1 LGGISFREASH
12 FVDRVKK
19 GSLLNYL
26 TISQKMVLIFIGC
39 VIIPLIIQNAFYYTD
54 TAKNIQSQMMQRLA
68 GSLDEKANKINAV
81 ISGTVNLSHK
91 YNTKEELYRFL
102 DKYYS
107 IEYDY
112 LIEYQ
117 EKIKAILDSDLA
129 YNRHVRKISLYTG
142 NPTVLNGAVVSKI
155 TSDDIVSLGED
166 LIDYNIY
173 NLTESKN
180 GPRLRISLVP
190 PLIKNSY
197 DRSLS
202 IVRPLENYSQYAN
215 YCKFLRID
223 IDVSYISS
231 MLEERGMFDNIV
243 LVDTENRIIASGNTY
258 SEFGEYDRF
267 SADELKEGIVVLKQ
281 PLKDLPL
288 SLYGYYNSRII
299 SDEFSKMRW
308 KTFYI
313 IVISMMV
320 SLFCILLVA
329 GNITKRTKLVV
340 NQSRQIANG
349 NFIQIYKDIGGN
361 DEIEILADS
370 MNQMSI
376 KLKTLIEEEYNS
388 RILKAQ
394 LEQETT
400 QAMLLALQS
409 QVNPHFLYNALESI
423 RLKAMVRNETETAKM
438 ILYMSRMFR
447 RVINWNDDIITLQKE
462 MKFLEEYLSIQKY
475 RFDDEFEYVI
485 QVDDR
490 ALDCMLPKF
499 AIQPLVENACVHG
512 VESISGSR
520 LVEIHAALQDDRI
533 IVSVRDNG
541 SGISDDILNNLK
553 EILKKGSK
561 PIESV
566 GLYNVYQ
573 RLVLYYGKEFTFDV
587 KSELGKGTEFNITIP
602 VRHSKEEFYVLNSVG
617 G

>member
-1 LGGISFREASH
+1 MK
-12 FVDRVKK
+12 RVKK

-39 VIIPLIIQNAFYYTD
+39 VIIPLFIQNAFYYTD

-68 GSLDEKANKINAV
+68 SALDEKTNKINAV
-81 ISGTVNLSHK
+81 ISGTVNLTHK
-91 YNTKEELYRFL
+91 YNTDEELYRFL

-107 IEYDY
+107 IDY
-112 LIEYQ
+112 SYMVEYQ
-117 EKIKAILDSDLA
+117 ERIKALLESDLV
-129 YNRHVRKISLYTG
+129 YNRHVRKISLYTD
-142 NPTVLNGAVVSKI
+142 NPTVLNGAIVNTI
-155 TSDDIVSLGED
+155 ASDDTINLGENPIDFRLYD
-166 LIDYNIY
+166 LPGS
-173 NLTESKN
+173 EN
-180 GPRLRISLVP
+180 GPQLRVSLVP
-190 PLIKNSY
+190 LVIKTSY

-202 IVRPLENYSQYAN
+202 IVRPLENYTQHSN
-215 YCKFLRID
+215 YWKLVRID

-231 MLEERGMFDNIV
+231 MLEESGMFDNIV
-243 LVDTENRIIASGNTY
+243 LVDSEKRIIASGNTY
-258 SEFGEYDRF
+258 SDFGEYDKF
-267 SADELKEGIVVLKQ
+267 SEDELKEGIVVLKKT
-281 PLKDLPL
+281 LKDLPL
-288 SLYGYYNSRII
+288 SLYGYYNSKII

-308 KTFYI
+308 KTIYI
-313 IVISMMV
+313 IVVSMMV
-320 SLFCILLVA
+320 SLFCILFVA

-340 NQSRQIANG
+340 NQSKQIANG
-349 NFIQIYKDIGGN
+349 NFIQTYKDIGGN

-376 KLKTLIEEEYNS
+376 KLKTLIEDEYNS

-423 RLKAMVRNETETAKM
+423 RLKAIVKNETETAKM

-447 RVINWNDDIITLQKE
+447 RVINWNDDIIPLEKE
-462 MKFLEEYLSIQKY
+462 IKFLEEYLSIQKY
-475 RFDDEFEYVI
+475 RFDDEFEYIVK
-485 QVDDR
+485 VEDR

-520 LVEIHAALQDDRI
+520 LVEINVVLQGGRI
-533 IVSVRDNG
+533 VISVRDNG
-541 SGISDDILNNLK
+541 SGISDDILNSLK
-553 EILKKGSK
+553 EILSNRSK

-573 RLVLYYGKEFTFDV
+573 RLLLYYGKEFTFDV
-587 KSELGKGTEFNITIP
+587 KSELGQGTEFCITIP
-602 VRHSKEEFYVLNSVG
+602 VRHSREEFYVLNSVG

>member
-1 LGGISFREASH
+1 MSKAKRGN
-12 FVDRVKK
+12 
-19 GSLLNYL
+19 LLSYF
-26 TISQKMVLIFIGC
+26 TISQKMVLIFIGS
-39 VIIPLIIQNAFYYTD
+39 VIVPLIIQNAFYYSN
-54 TAKNIQSQMMQRLA
+54 TAENIQSQIMESLA
-68 GSLDEKANKINAV
+68 SSLDEKTNKINAV
-81 ISGTVNLSHK
+81 ISSTITLSHK
-91 YNTKEELYRFL
+91 YNTDEGLYRFL
-102 DKYYS
+102 DNYYLM
-107 IEYDY
+107 EYNY

-117 EKIKAILDSDLA
+117 ERIKSKLDSELA
-129 YNRHVRKISLYTG
+129 YNSHVRKISLYTD
-142 NPTVLNGAVVSKI
+142 NPSVLNGSNVYKI
-155 TSDDIVSLGED
+155 SSNDIFTLGEK
-166 LIDYNIY
+166 LIDYGSY
-173 NLTESKN
+173 NLTESEN
-180 GPRLRISLVP
+180 GPELRISLAP
-190 PLIKNSY
+190 PVIKTSY

-202 IVRPLENYSQYAN
+202 IVRPLENYTQYSD
-215 YCKFLRID
+215 YWKLLRID

-231 MLEERGMFDNIV
+231 MLEESGMFDNIV
-243 LVDTENRIIASGNTY
+243 LVDPENRIIASGNTY

-267 SADELKEGIVVLKQ
+267 SEDELKEGIVVLKQ
-281 PLKDLPL
+281 SLKDMPL
-288 SLYGYYNSRII
+288 SLYGYYNSKII
-299 SDEFSKMRW
+299 SDEFTKMRW
-308 KTFYI
+308 KTISI

-329 GNITKRTKLVV
+329 GNITRRTKLVV
-340 NQSRQIANG
+340 NQSKQISNG
-349 NFIQIYKDIGGN
+349 NFIQIYKDTGGN

-376 KLKTLIEEEYNS
+376 KLKALIEEEYNS

-394 LEQETT
+394 LERETT

-423 RLKAMVRNETETAKM
+423 RLKAIVKNETETAKM

-462 MKFLEEYLSIQKY
+462 IKFLEEYLSIQKY

-485 QVDDR
+485 QVDER

-520 LVEIHAALQDDRI
+520 LVEIYAVLQDDRI
-533 IVSVRDNG
+533 VISVRDNG

-553 EILKKGSK
+553 EILNNGSK
-561 PIESV
+561 PIESI

-587 KSELGKGTEFNITIP
+587 KSELGQGTEFSITIP
-602 VRHSKEEFYVLNSVG
+602 VRNSREEFYVLHSVG

>member
-1 LGGISFREASH
+1 MN
-12 FVDRVKK
+12 RVKK

-54 TAKNIQSQMMQRLA
+54 TARNIQSQMMQRLA
-68 GSLDEKANKINAV
+68 SSLDEKTNKINAV
-81 ISGTVNLSHK
+81 ISGTVTLSHK
-91 YNTKEELYRFL
+91 YNTDEELYEFL
-102 DKYYS
+102 DKYYAM
-107 IEYDY
+107 EYNY
-112 LIEYQ
+112 LIGYQ
-117 EKIKAILDSDLA
+117 ERVKALLESDLA
-129 YNRHVRKISLYTG
+129 YNKHVRKIKLYTN
-142 NPTVLNGAVVSKI
+142 NPTVLNGAIVSKI
-155 TSDDIVSLGED
+155 ASGDTIKLGED
-166 LIDYNIY
+166 LIDFKSYD
-173 NLTESKN
+173 LSRSEN
-180 GPRLRISLVP
+180 GPRLRISLSP
-190 PLIKNSY
+190 PVIKTSY

-202 IVRPLENYSQYAN
+202 IVRPLKNYTQHSKYW
-215 YCKFLRID
+215 KVLRID

-231 MLEERGMFDNIV
+231 MLEESGMFDNIV

-258 SEFGEYDRF
+258 SEFGEYDKF
-267 SADELKEGIVVLKQ
+267 SEEGLKEGIVVLKQ
-281 PLKDLPL
+281 PFKDLPL
-288 SLYGYYNSRII
+288 SLYGYYNSKII

-308 KTFYI
+308 KTIYI

-329 GNITKRTKLVV
+329 GNITKRTKMVV
-340 NQSRQIANG
+340 NQSKQIANG
-349 NFIQIYKDIGGN
+349 NFIQIYKDIGGK

-394 LEQETT
+394 LEQQTT

-423 RLKAMVRNETETAKM
+423 RLKAIVKNETETAKM

-462 MKFLEEYLSIQKY
+462 IKFLEEYLSIQKY
-475 RFDDEFEYVI
+475 RFDDELDYIV
-485 QVDDR
+485 QVEER

-512 VESISGSR
+512 VESISRSR
-520 LVEIHAALQDDRI
+520 LVEIYALLKDDRI
-533 IVSVRDNG
+533 VISVRDNG
-541 SGISDDILNNLK
+541 SGMSDDILNNLK
-553 EILKKGSK
+553 EILNNGSK

-587 KSELGKGTEFNITIP
+587 KSVLGQGTEFNITIP
-602 VRHSKEEFYVLNSVG
+602 VRNSREEFYVLNSVG
-617 G
+617 

>member
-1 LGGISFREASH
+1 MN
-12 FVDRVKK
+12 RVKK

-54 TAKNIQSQMMQRLA
+54 TARNIQSQMMQRLA
-68 GSLDEKANKINAV
+68 SSLDEKANKINAV
-81 ISGTVNLSHK
+81 ISGTVTLSHK
-91 YNTKEELYRFL
+91 YNTDEQLYRFL

-107 IEYDY
+107 MEYNY

-117 EKIKAILDSDLA
+117 ERIKALLESDLA
-129 YNRHVRKISLYTG
+129 YNRHVRKISLYTD
-142 NPTVLNGAVVSKI
+142 NPTVLNGAIVSKI
-155 TSDDIVSLGED
+155 TSGDTIKLGED
-166 LIDYNIY
+166 LIDFKLYD
-173 NLTESKN
+173 LSGSED
-180 GPRLRISLVP
+180 GPGLRISLAP
-190 PLIKNSY
+190 PVIKTSY

-202 IVRPLENYSQYAN
+202 IVRPLENYTQYTD
-215 YCKFLRID
+215 YWKLLRID

-231 MLEERGMFDNIV
+231 MLEESGMFDNIV
-243 LVDTENRIIASGNTY
+243 LVDPENRIIASGNTY
-258 SEFGEYDRF
+258 SEFGEYDKF
-267 SADELKEGIVVLKQ
+267 SEDELKEGIVVLKQ
-281 PLKDLPL
+281 SLKDLPL
-288 SLYGYYNSRII
+288 SLYGYYNSKII

-308 KTFYI
+308 KTIYI

-340 NQSRQIANG
+340 NQSKQIANG
-349 NFIQIYKDIGGN
+349 NFIQIYKDTGGN

-423 RLKAMVRNETETAKM
+423 RLKAIVKNETETAKM

-462 MKFLEEYLSIQKY
+462 IKFLEEYLNIQKY

-485 QVDDR
+485 QVEER

-520 LVEIHAALQDDRI
+520 LVEIYAVLQDDRI
-533 IVSVRDNG
+533 VISVRDNG

-553 EILKKGSK
+553 VILNDGSK

-573 RLVLYYGKEFTFDV
+573 RLVLYYGNEFTFDV
-587 KSELGKGTEFNITIP
+587 KSELGQGTEFSITIP
-602 VRHSKEEFYVLNSVG
+602 VRNSREEFNVLNSVG

>member
-1 LGGISFREASH
+1 MKKI
-12 FVDRVKK
+12 KK

-26 TISQKMVLIFIGC
+26 TISQKMLLIFIGC
-39 VIIPLIIQNAFYYTD
+39 VIIPLIIQNTFYYTD

-68 GSLDEKANKINAV
+68 SSLDEKANKINAV
-81 ISGTVNLSHK
+81 ISGTVTLSHK
-91 YNTKEELYRFL
+91 YNTDEELYRFL

-107 IEYDY
+107 MEYNY
-112 LIEYQ
+112 LIGYQ
-117 EKIKAILDSDLA
+117 ERIKALLESDLA
-129 YNRHVRKISLYTG
+129 YNKHVRKISLYTD
-142 NPTVLNGAVVSKI
+142 NPTVLNGALVSKI
-155 TSDDIVSLGED
+155 VSGNSINLGED
-166 LIDYNIY
+166 LTDMISYD
-173 NLTESKN
+173 LSSSEN
-180 GPRLRISLVP
+180 GPRLRISLAP
-190 PLIKNSY
+190 PLIKTSY

-202 IVRPLENYSQYAN
+202 IVRPLENYAHHSN
-215 YCKFLRID
+215 YKKILRID

-231 MLEERGMFDNIV
+231 MLEESGMFDNIV
-243 LVDTENRIIASGNTY
+243 LVDTENRIIASANTY
-258 SEFGEYDRF
+258 SEFGEYDIF
-267 SADELKEGIVVLKQ
+267 SEDELKEGIVVLKQ

-288 SLYGYYNSRII
+288 SLYGYYNSKII

-308 KTFYI
+308 KTIYI

-320 SLFCILLVA
+320 SLICILLVA

-340 NQSRQIANG
+340 NQSKQIAKG
-349 NFIQIYKDIGGN
+349 NFVQTYKDVGGN

-394 LEQETT
+394 LEQQTT

-423 RLKAMVRNETETAKM
+423 RLKAIVKNETETAKM

-447 RVINWNDDIITLQKE
+447 RVINWSDDIIILQKE
-462 MKFLEEYLSIQKY
+462 IKFLEEYLSIQKY

-485 QVDDR
+485 QVEEE
-490 ALDCMLPKF
+490 ALNCMLPKF

-520 LVEIHAALQDDRI
+520 LIEIYVILQDNRI
-533 IVSVRDNG
+533 AISVRDNG
-541 SGISDDILNNLK
+541 SGISDDILSYLK
-553 EILKKGSK
+553 EILNNGGK
-561 PIESV
+561 PVESV

-573 RLVLYYGKEFTFDV
+573 RLVLYYGEEFTFDV
-587 KSELGKGTEFNITIP
+587 KSELGQGTEFSITIP
-602 VRHSKEEFYVLNSVG
+602 VRYSREEFYVLNSVG

>member
-1 LGGISFREASH
+1 MN
-12 FVDRVKK
+12 RVKK

-26 TISQKMVLIFIGC
+26 TISQKMLLIFIGC
-39 VIIPLIIQNAFYYTD
+39 VIIPLIIQNTFYYTD

-68 GSLDEKANKINAV
+68 SSLDEKTNKINAV
-81 ISGTVNLSHK
+81 ISGTVTLSHK
-91 YNTKEELYRFL
+91 YNTDEELYEFL

-107 IEYDY
+107 MDYDY

-117 EKIKAILDSDLA
+117 ERVKALLESDLA
-129 YNRHVRKISLYTG
+129 YNKHVRKISLYTD
-142 NPTVLNGAVVSKI
+142 NPTVLNGAIVSKI
-155 TSDDIVSLGED
+155 ASGDTINLGED
-166 LIDYNIY
+166 LIDFKSYD
-173 NLTESKN
+173 LSMSEN
-180 GPRLRISLVP
+180 GPRLRVSLAP
-190 PLIKNSY
+190 PVIKTSY

-202 IVRPLENYSQYAN
+202 IVRPLENYAQHSDYW
-215 YCKFLRID
+215 KVLRID

-231 MLEERGMFDNIV
+231 MLEESGMFDNIV

-258 SEFGEYDRF
+258 SEFGEYDKF
-267 SADELKEGIVVLKQ
+267 SEDELKEGIVVLKQ
-281 PLKDLPL
+281 PLKALPL
-288 SLYGYYNSRII
+288 SLHGYYNSKII

-308 KTFYI
+308 KTIYI

-320 SLFCILLVA
+320 SLFCILFVA

-340 NQSRQIANG
+340 SQSKQIANG
-349 NFIQIYKDIGGN
+349 NFIQTYKDTGGK

-394 LEQETT
+394 LEQQTT

-423 RLKAMVRNETETAKM
+423 RLKAIVKSETETAKM

-447 RVINWNDDIITLQKE
+447 RVINWNDDIIILQKE
-462 MKFLEEYLSIQKY
+462 IEFLEEYLSIQKY

-485 QVDDR
+485 QVEER
-490 ALDCMLPKF
+490 ALDCMLPIF
-499 AIQPLVENACVHG
+499 TIQPLVENACVHG

-520 LVEIHAALQDDRI
+520 LVEIYTVLKDDRI
-533 IVSVRDNG
+533 VISVRDNG
-541 SGISDDILNNLK
+541 SGISDDILSNLK
-553 EILKKGSK
+553 DILNNGSK

-587 KSELGKGTEFNITIP
+587 KSELGQGTEFSITIP
-602 VRHSKEEFYVLNSVG
+602 VRNSREEFYVLNSVG